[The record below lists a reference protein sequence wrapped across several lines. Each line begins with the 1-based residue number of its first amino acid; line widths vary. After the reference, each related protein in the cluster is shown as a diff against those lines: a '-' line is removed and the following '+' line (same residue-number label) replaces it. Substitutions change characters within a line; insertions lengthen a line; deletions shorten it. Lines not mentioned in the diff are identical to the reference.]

1 MIIFA
6 YTQTIKQTDTNLIT
20 EAHSNPLWIV
30 GERAN
35 SERSVFNDYI
45 ILGLYVFFLDIQ
57 KRGTEEQRSIV
68 IRRWE
73 WIAQEDIEGGYSVFC
88 YWFFIYNVVCSWF
101 HKETASIINSIW
113 IFVKPVL
120 VKLKKTKK

>member
-35 SERSVFNDYI
+35 Y
-45 ILGLYVFFLDIQ
+45 
-57 KRGTEEQRSIV
+57 KR
-68 IRRWE
+68 
-73 WIAQEDIEGGYSVFC
+73 EDSSRGKSF
-88 YWFFIYNVVCSWF
+88 VCV
-101 HKETASIINSIW
+101 E
-113 IFVKPVL
+113 
-120 VKLKKTKK
+120 KLFE